1 MREHCRAVFSQAAAA
16 QNMTPEEL
24 KKLTPFPN
32 SDWQLCITLSS
43 VFSGA
48 ANANPGN
55 SPAPAPSG
63 AATPTPMDTPLPP
76 ELPVGPQSLE
86 PNASGPLTTGQ
97 SVETNANAQSPSAAP
112 TADAPVGNIPER
124 PPQYWTAEG
133 GTQGQWAAL
142 REHCR
147 AVFSQVAAAQT
158 MSPEELKRLTP
169 YPNSDWQYCTTLSGT
184 FSGAAN
190 ANPGNSPAPAPS
202 GAAIPT
208 PMDTPLPPELPVG
221 PQSLEPTGQSSFAG
235 GGASACQNPPA
246 PNVGP
251 PTPPLDVAADVSPLQ
266 NVELLNQGLWVFDK
280 SGNVQGRGP
289 ESLYAFWCGK
299 WRAPCRERC
308 AQPLRI
314 YMLVTLSVDIAA
326 IWS

>member
-158 MSPEELKRLTP
+158 MSPEEAQKAYALPQFRLAVL
-169 YPNSDWQYCTTLSGT
+169 Y
-184 FSGAAN
+184 N
-190 ANPGNSPAPAPS
+190 ALRHLQRSSQCKPGKQPRASTIRSRDTDPDGHPAPA
-202 GAAIPT
+202 
-208 PMDTPLPPELPVG
+208 
-221 PQSLEPTGQSSFAG
+221 
-235 GGASACQNPPA
+235 GASGWPSVLGTDRTVVVRGGWRFRLPEPA
-246 PNVGP
+246 R
-251 PTPPLDVAADVSPLQ
+251 TERWSAYATARC
-266 NVELLNQGLWVFDK
+266 
-280 SGNVQGRGP
+280 RG
-289 ESLYAFWCGK
+289 
-299 WRAPCRERC
+299 
-308 AQPLRI
+308 
-314 YMLVTLSVDIAA
+314 
-326 IWS
+326 

>member
-1 MREHCRAVFSQAAAA
+1 MIVVALVGALVASVGAQSPSAAPTGNAPVGFIPEEIPPNFRANGWDQAGWTAMREHCRAVFSQAAAA

-133 GTQGQWAAL
+133 GTQG
-142 REHCR
+142 
-147 AVFSQVAAAQT
+147 
-158 MSPEELKRLTP
+158 
-169 YPNSDWQYCTTLSGT
+169 
-184 FSGAAN
+184 
-190 ANPGNSPAPAPS
+190 
-202 GAAIPT
+202 
-208 PMDTPLPPELPVG
+208 
-221 PQSLEPTGQSSFAG
+221 
-235 GGASACQNPPA
+235 
-246 PNVGP
+246 
-251 PTPPLDVAADVSPLQ
+251 
-266 NVELLNQGLWVFDK
+266 
-280 SGNVQGRGP
+280 
-289 ESLYAFWCGK
+289 
-299 WRAPCRERC
+299 
-308 AQPLRI
+308 
-314 YMLVTLSVDIAA
+314 
-326 IWS
+326 